1 MAFCTRSLRMFR
13 QIDARP
19 DEAEAL
25 WSLATA
31 LEAAGQ
37 REQAD
42 SCRYE
47 ALAIFESI
55 GLPRQNR

>member
-1 MAFCTRSLRMFR
+1 MFR